1 MFYGNTVLKPQQDTI
16 IENTTIDS
24 IVYNE
29 YLNRCNILE
38 SCTDES
44 DRVVLEA
51 QVEVLYELS
60 IKEVLTKIKN
70 WIKKRLLA
78 IVKGLE
84 KLFSKGKKTKFK
96 DAILKLLNKAKK
108 LLGDVEEAET
118 QEEVEQ
124 CKSEFE
130 SFNNEYIDQIENI
143 ANEYKEYIDSY
154 EAKGGDKDLVKIYRQ
169 FEADMI
175 DMAKRATEVNN
186 EDELNK
192 LEQEIND
199 REKQLEKN
207 IEDWQTQKIIKGMQD
222 RMKKFSSRFKKGK

>member
-1 MFYGNTVLKPQQDTI
+1 MFYGNTVLKQQDTI
-16 IENTTIDS
+16 IENNTIDS
-24 IVYNE
+24 IIYNE
-29 YLNRCNILE
+29 YLNRCNIFE

-44 DRVVLEA
+44 DRFIIEA

-70 WIKKRLLA
+70 WIKKRLLT

-96 DAILKLLNKAKK
+96 DVILKLLNKAKK

-130 SFNNEYIDQIENI
+130 SFYDNYINEIENI
-143 ANEYKEYIDSY
+143 ADEFKGYIDSY
-154 EAKGGDKDLVKIYRQ
+154 EAGGGDKDLVQIYRQ
-169 FEADMI
+169 FEADI
-175 DMAKRATEVNN
+175 IGMAKRANEVEN
-186 EDELNK
+186 EDELDR

-199 REKQLEKN
+199 RQKQHEKN

-222 RMKKFSSRFKKGK
+222 RMKKFSSRFKNDK